1 MYQEELTEGHLDK
14 MYDDLGK
21 EQRRLMESLKTTK
34 EQNKEQDITKQIT
47 ILNSLIM
54 TIMRLRCLKRKI
66 ALKINC

>member
-34 EQNKEQDITKQIT
+34 EQSEDKHE
-47 ILNSLIM
+47 
-54 TIMRLRCLKRKI
+54 
-66 ALKINC
+66 